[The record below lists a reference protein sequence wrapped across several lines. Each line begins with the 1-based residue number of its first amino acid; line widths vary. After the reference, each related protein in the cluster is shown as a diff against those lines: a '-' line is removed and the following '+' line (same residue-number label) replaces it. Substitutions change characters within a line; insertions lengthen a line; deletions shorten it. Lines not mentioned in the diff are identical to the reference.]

1 MAPKLPYRKKHQGT
15 QNFQTVVI
23 DRDLYVY
30 GNIFFGDAALD
41 ELTINGILKFG
52 AASTIEGVMSW
63 ADATDAK
70 IFETGTYASTAS
82 SGVNISS
89 TNNRPISFLF
99 DDAGTAMTG
108 DIRGALSRIYLSVD
122 QNSGVTLNALRGQ
135 IKLADDKDL
144 DNINNVI
151 SPITGYFEFA
161 GTANRTVTGHTSC
174 VRAALEDGAS
184 GTTTVSASS
193 YLSGFE
199 ATLNSSRTYT
209 ETGDMAAFL
218 INTSTGTSKWPNG
231 LFMADG
237 SVDTGIDIGTCTDGI
252 NIVGATELGVKVSM
266 PVLTAGDSYSGIRS
280 AVVSEAPNNSYGAAG
295 YFDTTITGTQA
306 GTFLYG
312 LGSWINA
319 SATLDSTNDYVCAQD
334 NGLYVND
341 SATLAG
347 ARMVF
352 GLRMECL
359 IGAGSSGITHG
370 EYVFPFSLNTQNNGI
385 TALFE
390 CMTATDL
397 GTITNAGGATGEV
410 VPLFRDNGGNM
421 RYIKIWTAV

>member
-1 MAPKLPYRKKHQGT
+1 MAPTYPYRKRHQGT

-41 ELTINGILKFG
+41 ELTINGKLIFG
-52 AASTIEGVMSW
+52 ALSSIEGAMSW

-70 IFETGTYASTAS
+70 IFETGTYASAAS
-82 SGVNISS
+82 SGVTISS

-99 DDAGTAMTG
+99 DDAGTSMTG

-144 DNINNVI
+144 DHINNVI

-161 GTANRTVTGHTSC
+161 GTANRTLTGHTAC

-231 LFMADG
+231 LFIADG
-237 SVDTGIDIGTCTDGI
+237 ASDIG
-252 NIVGATELGVKVSM
+252 
-266 PVLTAGDSYSGIRS
+266 
-280 AVVSEAPNNSYGAAG
+280 
-295 YFDTTITGTQA
+295 F
-306 GTFLYG
+306 G
-312 LGSWINA
+312 LGSCTSIIEA
-319 SATLDSTNDYVCAQD
+319 S
-334 NGLYVND
+334 
-341 SATLAG
+341 
-347 ARMVF
+347 
-352 GLRMECL
+352 
-359 IGAGSSGITHG
+359 
-370 EYVFPFSLNTQNNGI
+370 
-385 TALFE
+385 
-390 CMTATDL
+390 
-397 GTITNAGGATGEV
+397 GTITYLADLNGTTGAGGTVTSDSGSAATTWKARVKVKTDDGTDGWINVYSTSNE
-410 VPLFRDNGGNM
+410 
-421 RYIKIWTAV
+421 